1 MVPGIMPLIPP
12 PSMLR
17 TVMRFPYVGDCKND
31 LALSMI
37 DCLTKMHTKEE
48 KNEAGN

>member
-1 MVPGIMPLIPP
+1 MPLIPP

-31 LALSMI
+31 LALSI
-37 DCLTKMHTKEE
+37 TVFKKYAHKQGE
-48 KNEAGN
+48 KIGAEGS